1 MGSDD
6 PKVSR
11 TKGVVDMRWRGWY
24 ALGSILM
31 MIVGAFKFI
40 TGIIGLFRD
49 EWIVLGYNG
58 YMLVDITGLAVWW
71 LIIGALLVLAGM
83 AAMTGRTWGRVIGII
98 AASVAAVS
106 EFFMLPVYPIWSAIM
121 LAVYVLVLI
130 AFIVVKNPVE
140 E

>member
-1 MGSDD
+1 M
-6 PKVSR
+6 VSGR
-11 TKGVVDMRWRGWY
+11 ARREGEVRMNWRGWY
-24 ALGSILM
+24 AVGSILM

-71 LIIGALLVLAGM
+71 LIVGALLVLAGM
-83 AAMTGRTWGRVIGII
+83 AAMVAKTWGRIVGIV
-98 AASVAAVS
+98 ALSLAAVS
-106 EFFMLPVYPIWSAIM
+106 EFFMMSVSPIWSIIM
-121 LAVYVLVLI
+121 LAVYVLCLI
-130 AFIVVKNPVE
+130 AFIVVRNPVE

>member
-1 MGSDD
+1 
-6 PKVSR
+6 
-11 TKGVVDMRWRGWY
+11 MRWRGWY

-71 LIIGALLVLAGM
+71 LIMGALLVLGGM
-83 AAMTGRTWGRVIGII
+83 AGLESVGCLPRSGQHPARG
-98 AASVAAVS
+98 ASGGNA
-106 EFFMLPVYPIWSAIM
+106 
-121 LAVYVLVLI
+121 
-130 AFIVVKNPVE
+130 
-140 E
+140 